1 MPREKK
7 LSRSFGRENRDVVAV
22 GLDGELLGDLGA
34 VLAVRV
40 EPDGRRRAGAD
51 GQRQVADEQLGL
63 EVDGTRRVEAGLEG
77 RAHGM
82 SPFLGSGLMSVRA
95 AQRTQPCTRLLE
107 ERLRPGAPGPNC
119 GPGWHRREAGHRRP
133 ADAVAARTALTI
145 HVLSDWPR
153 PVASSSAR
161 TLRAS
166 GSRKRDA
173 RGLGAL
179 VVG

>member
-7 LSRSFGRENRDVVAV
+7 LSRSFGARTETSLPWASTVNFSAISAPCLPCGWRRTVVV
-22 GLDGELLGDLGA
+22 G
-34 VLAVRV
+34 
-40 EPDGRRRAGAD
+40 AGAD

-119 GPGWHRREAGHRRP
+119 GPGGIGGKPGIGGRRRRGGG
-133 ADAVAARTALTI
+133 ADRV
-145 HVLSDWPR
+145 DDPR
-153 PVASSSAR
+153 VERLAP
-161 TLRAS
+161 
-166 GSRKRDA
+166 A
-173 RGLGAL
+173 RGELLGPDLEGLGQAQRDPGGLGTL
-179 VVG
+179 VVE